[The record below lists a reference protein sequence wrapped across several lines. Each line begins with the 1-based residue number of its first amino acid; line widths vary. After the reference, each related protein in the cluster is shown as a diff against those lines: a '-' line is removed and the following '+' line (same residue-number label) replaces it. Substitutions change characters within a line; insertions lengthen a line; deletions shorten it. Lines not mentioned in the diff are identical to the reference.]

1 MFYPWIT
8 LRENNPRSTLEHS
21 RIVLPLD
28 RTKKKPTKSTLEQ
41 SRGYKLETL

>member
-8 LRENNPRSTLEHS
+8 QRENNLRSTLEHS

-28 RTKKKPTKSTLEQ
+28 HTKKKSTNSTLEQ
-41 SRGYKLETL
+41 SRGYKFE